1 MNGWEGIVKGERLSL
16 IHIWLKRSTLPCNL
30 ILCCMRGTGNEKENE
45 KTMEL
50 AGEYIKKR
58 ILPEGKKG
66 YGVVAMDLAGAE
78 ALYPTYKYK
87 ELFKK
92 AADKEIPFTIHAGEA
107 GGAAEV
113 ACAIEMGAARIGHGV
128 RSYEEMCIRD
138 RPYPFKAHGKA
149 GR

>member
-1 MNGWEGIVKGERLSL
+1 
-16 IHIWLKRSTLPCNL
+16 
-30 ILCCMRGTGNEKENE
+30 MRGTGNEKENE
-45 KTMEL
+45 KDHG
-50 AGEYIKKR
+50 AGRGIYKKR

-113 ACAIEMGAARIGHGV
+113 ACAN
-128 RSYEEMCIRD
+128 
-138 RPYPFKAHGKA
+138 
-149 GR
+149 